1 MRAAGA
7 RTATANL
14 FAGIVIGASMLLL
27 SDVVGYVAMPALG
40 GLLVLIG
47 WRSLKVD
54 QLVLTWRTGPVPAT
68 TMAITFVLTL
78 IIPLQYAVLVG
89 VGLAVLLH
97 VGRQSNRVVVKHW
110 VFDDDHGFPTEAD
123 PPAEVPAG
131 EVVVLATYG
140 SLFFASAP
148 AFEAQL
154 PRPVGTDTHGVVVLR
169 LRAKE
174 ELGSTVVKVLIRYAE
189 QLAATGSRLMLC
201 RGHAGGPPA
210 GRRHRA
216 DRPARGRRGLPGP
229 RPGRPVRA
237 RGGRARSTVDRASRR
252 RPRRRVRS

>member
-1 MRAAGA
+1 M
-7 RTATANL
+7 
-14 FAGIVIGASMLLL
+14 
-27 SDVVGYVAMPALG
+27 
-40 GLLVLIG
+40 LIG

-97 VGRQSNRVVVKHW
+97 VARQSNQVVVKHW

-123 PPAEVPAG
+123 PPAELPPG
-131 EVVVLATYG
+131 RSSCSRPTG
-140 SLFFASAP
+140 ASSSPRQP

-154 PRPVGTDTHGVVVLR
+154 PRAVGAGTHGVVVLR

-189 QLAATGSRLMLC
+189 QLAACDARLMLC
-201 RGHAGGPPA
+201 GVTPGVRRQLDDTGLATQLGEDAVFMAHARVGLSVREA
-210 GRRHRA
+210 VQSAEQWIARQVEL
-216 DRPARGRRGLPGP
+216 RPHPRWGSGSPEPLP
-229 RPGRPVRA
+229 
-237 RGGRARSTVDRASRR
+237 
-252 RPRRRVRS
+252 RVRRAPNS